1 MTFKHFLRRVDFITN
16 DAFRL
21 IGDFINV
28 VTGDMLFEIFA
39 WFAVFVIV
47 IGTVLRSS
55 AHNMPVSQQGGMAQ
69 AMQIGAMTAREE
81 EYEKRLD
88 RVDAEIDTLRAA
100 DDAIR
105 VAHASLAAGQK
116 EIEKTLDRLT
126 GAILLGV
133 LAVFGRL
140 GHSIWTQILDKRRQ
154 RGRSRN
160 T

>member
-1 MTFKHFLRRVDFITN
+1 MTFERFLRRVHFITN
-16 DAFRL
+16 DALGF
-21 IGDFINV
+21 ICDFMNV

-47 IGTVLRSS
+47 LGTVLHSS
-55 AHNMPVSQQGGMAQ
+55 AGNLPMRSQTSAGQE
-69 AMQIGAMTAREE
+69 MQIGAMSARQEE
-81 EYEKRLD
+81 CEKRLD
-88 RVDAEIDTLRAA
+88 RVDTQIDSLRAT
-100 DDAIR
+100 DASMR
-105 VAHASLAAGQK
+105 VAQATLTAGQK

-133 LAVFGRL
+133 IAVFGRL
-140 GHSIWTQILDKRRQ
+140 GHAVWTQILDSRKE